1 MLQQSQQIDYLYIP
15 TSKNLQQLLKTTTF
29 WTIGNIQSTH
39 LIKSQLL
46 NLPKNKNFEFALTNN
61 GYLIKFGINNT
72 KYCNL
77 LNNLYIITYTNKYFT
92 IRSQDKSKEYQGPNE
107 KLTRL
112 WIEYLTRFCIIRGE
126 VYTRFKFINQ
136 ISNGN
141 YSKGYLIED
150 DKQRQFVCKSFQKA
164 DLQMVIKLKDSVIG
178 EILLLR
184 QVNHPNVI
192 KLFEIHEDSKNIYLI
207 YEWAMG
213 ELFQEFQQI
222 KAKKSRF
229 TEQQVSNIMRQIFLG
244 LSYIHSLNI
253 MHRDIKLEN
262 ILIKDQSSIVIAD
275 FGLAAKKLPKFEFKK
290 YGTPGYIA
298 PEVLNLK
305 VYNEK
310 VDIFSAGVVAYIL
323 LTQKPVF
330 TGSTISAILNQ
341 NTAGKIDFDKP
352 SFINLSKDAQF
363 FLRKVLSLEEDQ
375 RPSAQDCLDS
385 SFLKNQFQL
394 NEIGTPIKPNLD
406 IRLSYLGSSILPQQI
421 NLSRAKRKSM
431 RQYILLKQAIITE
444 KQKQQILPQIA
455 EQQNG
460 EEEDNERLIVQE
472 SVKQIAGSFYTENQ
486 KGSQNSDDS
495 NGDSSGESMSGVSSS
510 ESEDDSNL
518 FLEEDDLQNLSS
530 KITKLGGLLIK
541 IKR

>member
-46 NLPKNKNFEFALTNN
+46 NRTKNKNCEYALTNN
-61 GYLIKFGINNT
+61 GYLIKFGTSNT
-72 KYCNL
+72 KYCYL

-92 IRSQDKSKEYQGPNE
+92 VRSQDKSKEYQGPNE
-107 KLTRL
+107 KLTRI

-126 VYTRFKFINQ
+126 VYNRFKFINQ

-141 YSKGYLIED
+141 YSKGYLIEND
-150 DKQRQFVCKSFQKA
+150 EKRQFVCKSFQKA

-229 TEQQVSNIMRQIFLG
+229 TEQKVSHIMRQIFLG

-262 ILIKDQSSIVIAD
+262 ILIKDQSSIIIAD

-323 LTQKPVF
+323 LTQKPLF
-330 TGSTISAILNQ
+330 IGSTISAILNQ
-341 NTAGKIDFDKP
+341 NTAGKIDFEKP

-375 RPSAQDCLDS
+375 RPSAQDCLES

-394 NEIGTPIKPNLD
+394 NEIGSPIKPNLN

-495 NGDSSGESMSGVSSS
+495 NGESSGESLSGVSSS
-510 ESEDDSNL
+510 ESEDDFNL
-518 FLEEDDLQNLSS
+518 FQEEDDLQYLSS
-530 KITKLGGLLIK
+530 KITKLGGLQIK